1 MDAREILEGLKHA
14 VLEYD
19 AEGGTRLVRQGLEQG
34 IPPLTL
40 IDEGLSPGVAII
52 GEKFQTMEIFLPEL
66 MMAAK
71 VFLESMKIL
80 EPAILAAGGGREK
93 RGVAVI
99 GTVKGDVHS
108 IGKDLFGTLLKV
120 AGFEVHN
127 LGVNVHPGKFIEKV
141 EETGAQIVGLSALMT
156 TTMPS
161 MREVIEFFNARGI
174 RDKHTIMIGGG
185 PVTDAYCRKIQA
197 DAYGETA
204 QDGVNLAIRFVE
216 ERRGNAAQASVP
228 APAAS
233 TPAADS

>member
-1 MDAREILEGLKHA
+1 MEEAEILEGLKQA
-14 VLEYD
+14 VLDYD
-19 AEGGTRLVRQGLEQG
+19 AEGGARLTRQGLEQG
-34 IPPLTL
+34 IPPLKL
-40 IDEGLSPGVAII
+40 IDSGLSLGIAVI

-71 VFLESMKIL
+71 VFLEAMKIL
-80 EPAILAAGGGREK
+80 EPAILAQGEGRQK

-141 EETGAQIVGLSALMT
+141 EETKAQIVGLSALMT

-161 MREVIEFFNARGI
+161 MREVIEFFESRRI
-174 RDKHTIMIGGG
+174 RENHTILIGGG
-185 PVTDAYCRKIQA
+185 PVTESYCKKITA
-197 DAYGETA
+197 DAYGDTA
-204 QDGVNLAIRFVE
+204 QDGVKLAMKFVDMM
-216 ERRGNAAQASVP
+216 RAAGRG
-228 APAAS
+228 
-233 TPAADS
+233 

>member
-1 MDAREILEGLKHA
+1 MEEADILEGLKQA
-14 VLEYD
+14 VLDYD
-19 AEGGTRLVRQGLEQG
+19 VEGGVRLVRQGLEQG
-34 IPPLTL
+34 IPPLKL
-40 IDEGLSPGVAII
+40 IDSGLSLGVAVI

-71 VFLESMKIL
+71 VFLEAMKIL
-80 EPAILAAGGGREK
+80 EPAILAMGEGRQK

-141 EETGAQIVGLSALMT
+141 EETNAQIVGLSALMT

-161 MREVIEFFNARGI
+161 MREVIEFFESRGI
-174 RDKHTIMIGGG
+174 RENHTILIGGG
-185 PVTDAYCRKIQA
+185 PVTETYCRKITA

-204 QDGVNLAIRFVE
+204 QDGVKLAMKFVDLM
-216 ERRGNAAQASVP
+216 RAAGRG
-228 APAAS
+228 
-233 TPAADS
+233 

>member
-1 MDAREILEGLKHA
+1 MDDAEILEGLKQA
-14 VLEYD
+14 VLAYD
-19 AEGGTRLVRQGLEQG
+19 VEGGTSLVRQGLDRG
-34 IPPLTL
+34 IPPLRL
-40 IDEGLSPGVAII
+40 IDDGLSRGVAVI

-71 VFLESMKIL
+71 VFLEAMKLL
-80 EPAILAAGGGREK
+80 EPAILAAGEGRQR

-141 EETGAQIVGLSALMT
+141 QETRAEIVGLSALMT

-161 MREVIEFFNARGI
+161 MREVVEFFDARGI
-174 RDKHTIMIGGG
+174 REHHTILIGGG
-185 PVTDAYCRKIQA
+185 PVTEAFCRKIQA
-197 DAYGETA
+197 DGYGETA
-204 QDGVNLAIRFVE
+204 QDGVTIATKFVE
-216 ERRGNAAQASVP
+216 QMRAAGRGASP
-228 APAAS
+228 A
-233 TPAADS
+233 

>member
-1 MDAREILEGLKHA
+1 MEEAAILEGLKQA
-14 VLEYD
+14 VLDYD
-19 AEGGTRLVRQGLEQG
+19 AEGGASLTRQGLNQG
-34 IPPLTL
+34 IPPLRL
-40 IDEGLSPGVAII
+40 IDDGLSRGIAII

-80 EPAILAAGGGREK
+80 EPAILALGEGKQK
-93 RGVAVI
+93 RGIAVI

-141 EETGAQIVGLSALMT
+141 EETGAHIVGLSALMT

-161 MREVIEFFNARGI
+161 MREVIEFFEARGL
-174 RDKHTIMIGGG
+174 REKHTILIGGG
-185 PVTDAYCRKIQA
+185 PVTEAYCRKITA
-197 DAYGETA
+197 DGYGETA
-204 QDGVNLAIRFVE
+204 QDGVQMAMKFVDQM
-216 ERRGNAAQASVP
+216 RAAGRG
-228 APAAS
+228 
-233 TPAADS
+233 

>member
-1 MDAREILEGLKHA
+1 MDDAEILEGLKQA
-14 VLEYD
+14 VLAYD
-19 AEGGTRLVRQGLEQG
+19 VEGGTSLVRQGLDRG
-34 IPPLTL
+34 IPPLRL
-40 IDEGLSPGVAII
+40 IDDGLSRGVAVI

-71 VFLESMKIL
+71 VFLEAMKLL
-80 EPAILAAGGGREK
+80 EPAILAAGEGRQR

-141 EETGAQIVGLSALMT
+141 QETRAEIVGLSALMT

-161 MREVIEFFNARGI
+161 MREVVEFFEARGI
-174 RDKHTIMIGGG
+174 REHHTILIGGG
-185 PVTDAYCRKIQA
+185 PVTEAFCRKIQA
-197 DAYGETA
+197 DGYGETA
-204 QDGVNLAIRFVE
+204 QDGVTIATQFVE
-216 ERRGNAAQASVP
+216 QMRAAGRGASP
-228 APAAS
+228 A
-233 TPAADS
+233 

>member
-1 MDAREILEGLKHA
+1 MDEAQILEGLKQA
-14 VLEYD
+14 VLDYD
-19 AEGGTRLVRQGLEQG
+19 AEAGARLVHQGLDQG
-34 IPPLTL
+34 IPPLRL
-40 IDEGLSPGVAII
+40 IDEGLSRGVAII

-71 VFLESMKIL
+71 VFLEAMKLL
-80 EPAILAAGGGREK
+80 EPAILAMGGGRQK

-141 EETGAQIVGLSALMT
+141 EETKADIVGLSALMT

-161 MREVIEFFNARGI
+161 MREVIEFFEARGL
-174 RDKHTIMIGGG
+174 REKHTIMIGGG
-185 PVTDAYCRKIQA
+185 PVTEAYCRKITA

-204 QDGVNLAIRFVE
+204 QDGVQLAIKFVDMM
-216 ERRGNAAQASVP
+216 RAAGRGG
-228 APAAS
+228 
-233 TPAADS
+233 

>member
-1 MDAREILEGLKHA
+1 MDDAALLEGLKQA
-14 VLEYD
+14 VLDYD
-19 AEGGTRLVRQGLEQG
+19 AEAGARLTREGLDRG
-34 IPPLTL
+34 LPPLRL
-40 IDEGLSPGVAII
+40 IDDGLSLGIAII

-71 VFLESMKIL
+71 VFLEAMKIL
-80 EPAILAAGGGREK
+80 EPAILASAEGRQR

-141 EETGAQIVGLSALMT
+141 EETKADIVGLSALMT

-161 MREVIEFFNARGI
+161 MREVIEFFEARGL
-174 RDKHTIMIGGG
+174 REKHTIMIGGG
-185 PVTDAYCRKIQA
+185 PVTESYCRKIQA
-197 DAYGETA
+197 DGYGETA
-204 QDGVNLAIRFVE
+204 QDGVDMALKFVAQM
-216 ERRGNAAQASVP
+216 RAAGRGG
-228 APAAS
+228 
-233 TPAADS
+233 

>member
-1 MDAREILEGLKHA
+1 LDEAEILDGLRQA
-14 VLEYD
+14 VLDYD
-19 AEGGTRLVRQGLEQG
+19 HEAGTRLVRQGLDQG
-34 IPPLTL
+34 IPPLRL
-40 IDEGLSPGVAII
+40 IEEGLSRGIAVI
-52 GEKFQTMEIFLPEL
+52 GAKFQAMEIFLPEL

-71 VFLESMKIL
+71 VFLEAMKIL
-80 EPAILAAGGGREK
+80 EPVILASGEGKHK

-161 MREVIEFFNARGI
+161 MREVIEFFEARGL
-174 RDKHTIMIGGG
+174 REKHTIMIGGG
-185 PVTDAYCRKIQA
+185 PVTESYCRKITA

-204 QDGVNLAIRFVE
+204 QDGVDLAIKFVE
-216 ERRGNAAQASVP
+216 QMRAAGLGRH
-228 APAAS
+228 
-233 TPAADS
+233 

>member
-1 MDAREILEGLKHA
+1 MEEAQLLEGLKQA
-14 VLEYD
+14 VLDYD
-19 AEGGTRLVRQGLEQG
+19 FEGGARLTRQGLDQG
-34 IPPLTL
+34 IHPLKL
-40 IDEGLSPGVAII
+40 IDDGLSRGIAII

-71 VFLESMKIL
+71 VFLEAMKIL
-80 EPAILAAGGGREK
+80 EPAILALGEGRQK
-93 RGVAVI
+93 RGIAVI

-161 MREVIEFFNARGI
+161 MREVIEFFEARGL
-174 RDKHTIMIGGG
+174 REKHTIMIGGG
-185 PVTDAYCRKIQA
+185 PVTEGFAKKITA
-197 DAYGETA
+197 DAYGQTA
-204 QDGVNLAIRFVE
+204 QDGVQLAMKFVDMM
-216 ERRGNAAQASVP
+216 RAAGRG
-228 APAAS
+228 
-233 TPAADS
+233 

>member
-1 MDAREILEGLKHA
+1 MDDAEILEGLKQA
-14 VLEYD
+14 VLGYD
-19 AEGGTRLVRQGLEQG
+19 VEGGTSLVRQGLDRG
-34 IPPLTL
+34 IPPLRL
-40 IDEGLSPGVAII
+40 IDDGLSRGVAVI

-71 VFLESMKIL
+71 VFLEAMKLL
-80 EPAILAAGGGREK
+80 EPAILAAGEGRQR

-141 EETGAQIVGLSALMT
+141 QETRAEIVGLSALMT

-161 MREVIEFFNARGI
+161 MREVVEFFEARGI
-174 RDKHTIMIGGG
+174 REHHTILIGGG
-185 PVTDAYCRKIQA
+185 PVTEAFCRKIQA
-197 DAYGETA
+197 DGYGETA
-204 QDGVNLAIRFVE
+204 QDGVTIATQFVE
-216 ERRGNAAQASVP
+216 QMRAAGRGANP
-228 APAAS
+228 A
-233 TPAADS
+233 